1 MSSIEAEYHSMVL
14 TMVELYWIRMLLK
27 EICITILIA
36 PCLWVD
42 NIGVLSL
49 LSNPVFHA
57 RTKHIEIDYHF
68 IHEKVFNK
76 DLVAHYISTSNQP
89 SDIFTKGLTSARFM
103 LLWDKLMVRS
113 LPICLRGDVNQ
124 DIEDH
129 ALMQQ
134 NHTKILP

>member
-1 MSSIEAEYHSMVL
+1 VEYRSMAL
-14 TMVELYWIRMLLK
+14 TVAELYWICMLLK
-27 EICITILIA
+27 EIRITIFTA

-42 NIGVLSL
+42 NIGALSL
-49 LSNPVFHA
+49 SSNPVFHA

-68 IHEKVFNK
+68 IREKVFNK
-76 DLVAHYISTSNQP
+76 DLVAYYISTSNQP
-89 SDIFTKGLTSARFM
+89 LDIFIKGLTFARFM
-103 LLWDKLMVRS
+103 LLRDKLMVRS
-113 LPICLRGDVNQ
+113 LPICLREDVNQ